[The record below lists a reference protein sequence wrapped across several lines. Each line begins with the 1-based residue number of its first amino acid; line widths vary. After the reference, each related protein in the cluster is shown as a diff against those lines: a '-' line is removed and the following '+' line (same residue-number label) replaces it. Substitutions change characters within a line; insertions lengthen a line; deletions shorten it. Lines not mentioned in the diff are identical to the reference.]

1 MGLREESD
9 SFCIYKLSN
18 ILHQI
23 LAVNNKSIQNATELI
38 ELIKNIQIK
47 ENQTIISFDLQ
58 HLYTNIPIDGTINII
73 WKNLTEQNNRVQ
85 LIIDEITQ
93 LLHTWYSNKTIMNI
107 KGNIIHN
114 KKELP

>member
-23 LAVNNKSIQNATELI
+23 LAVNNKRIQNAPELI

-47 ENQTIISFDLQ
+47 ENQTIISFEIQ
-58 HLYTNIPIDGTINII
+58 HLYANISIDETINII
-73 WKNLTEQNNRVQ
+73 WKNLTDQNYREQ
-85 LIIDEITQ
+85 LIIDEIT
-93 LLHTWYSNKTIMNI
+93 
-107 KGNIIHN
+107 
-114 KKELP
+114 